1 MGLNLNDYGARFYDP
16 TIGRWNGVDA
26 LSEKYFRHSPYNY
39 GLNNPIRFIDPDGM
53 DPEPPRLLA
62 VFFHGGPTGGG
73 KTVTDYSQAGFT
85 GTIFNDAFLEANSRN
100 MQMYGTII
108 APGFTSNSAVK
119 NGLEFLKT
127 NIEKG
132 DKVLIYGYSY
142 GGDFAVELAE
152 AAKAVGITVD
162 LLVTVDASDG
172 PLQQTTVDNTIPDNV
187 KENQNYFQT
196 KDSGNSSVSRASTA
210 SGSNSKSDSNSSN
223 SPGSNGGVNH
233 AQNPS
238 KTVVQNTNKTSP
250 GTNHGNMQ
258 QKSRDDIKKNIQSLL
273 SN

>member
-1 MGLNLNDYGARFYDP
+1 MGGQNIIWLTILVAVGDRNIVGFSLKTETSDCV
-16 TIGRWNGVDA
+16 IGRWVVSLTSFGNFRKMG
-26 LSEKYFRHSPYNY
+26 SER
-39 GLNNPIRFIDPDGM
+39 
-53 DPEPPRLLA
+53 
-62 VFFHGGPTGGG
+62 
-73 KTVTDYSQAGFT
+73 
-85 GTIFNDAFLEANSRN
+85 
-100 MQMYGTII
+100 
-108 APGFTSNSAVK
+108 
-119 NGLEFLKT
+119 
-127 NIEKG
+127 
-132 DKVLIYGYSY
+132 
-142 GGDFAVELAE
+142 
-152 AAKAVGITVD
+152 
-162 LLVTVDASDG
+162 